1 MADAQMTNNT
11 VTTSKNSRLHFNT
24 RQSARLQNKEDQ
36 AQKDLDGAIIN
47 KGTTCCSDSPTTMS
61 SSLDFLASVCGFSL
75 GIEESTRLANI
86 SLIQAKEEAVKALMD
101 TKLKL
106 SSDKMNRVDSDLTVQ
121 LPVQLPNES
130 SSAQNF
136 PLLEISENSA
146 MMAGNLSPR
155 DKG

>member
-11 VTTSKNSRLHFNT
+11 VTTSKKSRLHFNT

-61 SSLDFLASVCGFSL
+61 SSLDFLASVCGFLL
-75 GIEESTRLANI
+75 GIEESTRLTNI

-121 LPVQLPNES
+121 LPNES

-136 PLLEISENSA
+136 LLLEISENSA